1 MGERKVAKR
10 KTFEDKMQLLESKY
24 ERKIAKT
31 IKAYGDN
38 TMAELWEALDKLK
51 EEMRKEVEELE
62 NREHNMDT
70 KDEVRD
76 ER

>member
-1 MGERKVAKR
+1 MAK
-10 KTFEDKMQLLESKY
+10 KKSKEEKMQLLEKKY

-31 IKAYGDN
+31 MRAYGN
-38 TMAELWEALDKLK
+38 RTMGELWEALDKLK

-70 KDEVRD
+70 KDEVRN

>member
-1 MGERKVAKR
+1 MAKR
-10 KTFEDKMQLLESKY
+10 KTYEDKMRLLENKY

-31 IKAYGDN
+31 FKAYGN
-38 TMAELWEALDKLK
+38 KTMGELWEALDKLK

-70 KDEVRD
+70 KDEVRN
-76 ER
+76 E

>member
-10 KTFEDKMQLLESKY
+10 KTYEDKMRLLENKY
-24 ERKIAKT
+24 EKKIAKT

-51 EEMRKEVEELE
+51 EEMRKEVEKLE

-76 ER
+76 E